1 MAYLGV
7 ITAHTVNGVAAIHSD
22 ILREDLF
29 REFAELWPDK
39 FTNVTNGVTQRR
51 WLAFCNEPLREL
63 ISERLGSEAWIRCR
77 TLTPSATRALP
88 HRPQNSPC
96 AVVTGLQPARPGG
109 PRTQLPCVGRASMVR
124 LRVRAGVCVCA
135 LCKAHARAGWE

>member
-1 MAYLGV
+1 MVRMAYLGV

-63 ISERLGSEAWIRCR
+63 ISERLGSEEWIRCVIVCPATAAAWGTR
-77 TLTPSATRALP
+77 LHVAPTWCCVWVAVWVAFWPCRFCASTLI
-88 HRPQNSPC
+88 
-96 AVVTGLQPARPGG
+96 ARGAPVGG
-109 PRTQLPCVGRASMVR
+109 PM
-124 LRVRAGVCVCA
+124 RV
-135 LCKAHARAGWE
+135 